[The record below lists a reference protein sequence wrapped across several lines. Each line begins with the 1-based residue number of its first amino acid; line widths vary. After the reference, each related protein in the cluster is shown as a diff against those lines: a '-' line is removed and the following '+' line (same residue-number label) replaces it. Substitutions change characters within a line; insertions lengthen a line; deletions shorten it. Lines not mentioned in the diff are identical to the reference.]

1 MEKIGLTSTSFGI
14 NFSPDIVIIE
24 KALLR
29 CSASQ
34 GERGEDRAY
43 LNFVRHKLLPLV
55 VKSLR
60 KVLARYCNNGKSPAS
75 LIQLRRAEV
84 EKIGLT
90 STSFG
95 INFSP
100 DIVIM

>member
-1 MEKIGLTSTSFGI
+1 MNK
-14 NFSPDIVIIE
+14 
-24 KALLR
+24 
-29 CSASQ
+29 
-34 GERGEDRAY
+34 
-43 LNFVRHKLLPLV
+43 
-55 VKSLR
+55 
-60 KVLARYCNNGKSPAS
+60 KSPAS
-75 LIQLRRAEV
+75 LVQLRRAEV

>member
-1 MEKIGLTSTSFGI
+1 MYKKSPASLFKLRRAEVEKIGLTSTSFGI
-14 NFSPDIVIIE
+14 NLSPDIVSC
-24 KALLR
+24 KKPCFA
-29 CSASQ
+29 
-34 GERGEDRAY
+34 
-43 LNFVRHKLLPLV
+43 V
-55 VKSLR
+55 
-60 KVLARYCNNGKSPAS
+60 
-75 LIQLRRAEV
+75 QLRRANV

>member
-1 MEKIGLTSTSFGI
+1 VEKIGLTSTSFGI

-43 LNFVRHKLLPLV
+43 LNFVRHKP
-55 VKSLR
+55 
-60 KVLARYCNNGKSPAS
+60 LARYCNNRKSPAS
-75 LIQLRRAEV
+75 LVQLRRANV

-95 INFSP
+95 ISYSLWS
-100 DIVIM
+100 